1 MRDST
6 ADNRIVGRGYD
17 MRYRKIELEL
27 IVVEDDADAVVEELN
42 ATLDRLE
49 VEHPIFG
56 GEIETSPVE
65 EPGTQRRSAL
75 MHAKAGVETA
85 VDAVKAAGEKV
96 ADAFRKVI

>member
-1 MRDST
+1 
-6 ADNRIVGRGYD
+6 

-49 VEHPIFG
+49 VEHTIFG
-56 GEIETSPVE
+56 GDIETVAVE
-65 EPGTQRRSAL
+65 EPGRQRRSAL
-75 MHAKAGVETA
+75 THTKAGVEKA
-85 VDAVKAAGEKV
+85 VDSVKAAGEKV

>member
-6 ADNRIVGRGYD
+6 ADNRITGRGYD

-49 VEHPIFG
+49 VEHAIFG
-56 GEIETSPVE
+56 GEIETVSVE
-65 EPGTQRRSAL
+65 EPGTRRRSAL
-75 MHAKAGVETA
+75 THTKAGVETA

-96 ADAFRKVI
+96 ANAFRKVI